1 MYFAGL
7 RGQHAS
13 WDCLCRTEVADFGAE
28 HEVVLLGDDDA
39 GALNVVVDESR
50 VEAEAVVDVIEAVGE
65 VGSDL
70 HSGEPRRQD
79 GVARVLRVA
88 GLALE
93 DDGIFGADGAAP
105 GGGGEAV
112 VGEEVRGRGAD
123 LREVVDLGVLREGGF
138 KGFEGG
144 DGGGGGG
151 FGEVVARVVDSGAE
165 NGGAD
170 EEEEWRD
177 GGI

>member
-1 MYFAGL
+1 MTVHG
-7 RGQHAS
+7 
-13 WDCLCRTEVADFGAE
+13 LCRTEVADFSAK

-39 GALNVVVDESR
+39 GALDVVVDEGR
-50 VEAEAVVDVIEAVGE
+50 VEAGAVVDVIEVVGE

-70 HSGEPRRQD
+70 HPGEPRRQD

-93 DDGIFGADGAAP
+93 DDGVF
-105 GGGGEAV
+105 
-112 VGEEVRGRGAD
+112 GAD
-123 LREVVDLGVLREGGF
+123 LREVVDLGVLRDGGF

-151 FGEVVARVVDSGAE
+151 F
-165 NGGAD
+165 
-170 EEEEWRD
+170 
-177 GGI
+177 